1 MPRHDPIPRNKP
13 KQGWL
18 KIGLSTNFKPPRKPP
33 EAGVPQPAEPPRGP
47 VPLSGGAEAPLE

>member
-1 MPRHDPIPRNKP
+1 MPRPDPTPRRNP

-18 KIGLSTNFKPPRKPP
+18 KIALRWGDKPLRKPP

-47 VPLSGGAEAPLE
+47 LPLTGGAEAPLE